1 MVDTSDLGSD
11 AERCESSNLSGGTKN
26 LIKFDTFK
34 KYHIFI
40 TKIIK
45 TQMKNL
51 HISLIGGDLAETTFK
66 ERV

>member
-1 MVDTSDLGSD
+1 MDLAGSSP
-11 AERCESSNLSGGTKN
+11 AGGTKK
-26 LIKFDTFK
+26 LIKLDTFE

-40 TKIIK
+40 KQNK
-45 TQMKNL
+45 KPQMKNL